1 MLGGPFGSPNLFSG
15 MLARMRALVLALAVI
30 GCDRRAPAGN
40 TEPAPWSEAW
50 LAREGKRFVEDTAYR
65 RAALEASLANPDNM
79 YSALRLGSYALGDR
93 GWDVLPVWNPR
104 SLPVTRE
111 LAAALERGERPAVHA
126 NAPPL
131 WDGVTPSTHAGWVA
145 LGRRV
150 FFEYPLRA
158 EVFAEWALTKP
169 ALAREVGIER
179 AADGSVPGL
188 VVFANVDGQAR
199 VGITC
204 AICHTAVE
212 SGAVV
217 TGRARRSFDYGK
229 LRLAYFDDTREPV
242 DPLLAERMATW
253 GPGRADV
260 TEDND
265 EDPVAIPDLWGVRD
279 QTALTQAGTI
289 RHGSP
294 LALAIRQDTQ
304 LIHTNHQRVRPPREL
319 AWALAMFVYSL
330 APPPSPHSADA
341 LAERGKRVFDAEC
354 RSCHSNAAYGGEPI
368 PAPKVGTDPALA
380 NGRARGTGKYRPAPL
395 VGIATGA
402 PYLHHGPVRSLE
414 ELLSPARF
422 AMDFAGRF
430 GKGAIV
436 GHRAGTALSVEDRAA
451 LIAFL
456 RTL

>member
-1 MLGGPFGSPNLFSG
+1 
-15 MLARMRALVLALAVI
+15 MRLLVVALALIA
-30 GCDRRAPAGN
+30 CDRRAAREPVTADDAAI
-40 TEPAPWSEAW
+40 EPAPWSEAW

-65 RAALEASLANPDNM
+65 RAALEASLANHGNM
-79 YSALRLGSYALGDR
+79 YSALRLGSYALGTR

-104 SLPVTRE
+104 SRPVTRE
-111 LAAALERGERPAVHA
+111 LAAALERGEPPAVA
-126 NAPPL
+126 ATVPRL
-131 WDGVTPSTHAGWVA
+131 WDGVTPTTHAAWVA

-169 ALAREVGIER
+169 AIARAVGIER
-179 AADGSVPGL
+179 ATDGSVPGL

-212 SGAVV
+212 DGAVV

-229 LRLAYFDDTREPV
+229 LRLAYFADTREPV
-242 DPLLAERMATW
+242 DPELAARMATW

-265 EDPVAIPDLWGVRD
+265 EDPVAIPDLWGLRD
-279 QTALTQAGTI
+279 QAALTQAATI
-289 RHGSP
+289 RHASP

-330 APPPSPHSADA
+330 APPASRPVDAA
-341 LAERGKRVFDAEC
+341 LAERGQRVFEAEC

-368 PAPKVGTDPALA
+368 PAAKVGTDAALA

-395 VGIATGA
+395 VGVAVGA
-402 PYLHHGPVRSLE
+402 PYLHHGAVRSLE
-414 ELLSPARF
+414 ELLSPARLS
-422 AMDFAGRF
+422 ADFVGRF

-436 GHRAGTALSVEDRAA
+436 GHRAGTELAEDERAA